1 MTLDTPED
9 YESISKLIEKI
20 DDVENCQMREIVS
33 IFYKYEFNKI
43 NSKIVKNL
51 GWANSLIEDKAHN
64 KKNKKD

>member
-1 MTLDTPED
+1 
-9 YESISKLIEKI
+9 
-20 DDVENCQMREIVS
+20 MREIVS